1 MDAKEQMEAKKL
13 DGRKQE
19 NGEKKYR
26 VGERKRKDREMRFR
40 KETNI
45 LSREKNSLI
54 SVTS

>member
-1 MDAKEQMEAKKL
+1 MDAIQQMEGKKL